1 VSLFDAVRR
10 NPLLWLGAA
19 LVIVALALGSLVIVP
34 ETKQA
39 VVIRFGQPNRIL
51 NVYDPREGFGN
62 TGAGLAVK
70 IPFFEQLVWV
80 DKRVLDLDMPQQGVL
95 STDQYRLE
103 VDAFARYRVV
113 NPVRMYATVGSD
125 SRVGDALK
133 PILGSALRNE
143 LGKRPFAVML
153 SPERDVV
160 MTNIK
165 VGLERVASQY
175 GVEIVDVRIK
185 RADLPDG
192 SPLQSAFN
200 RMKSAR
206 QQQALSIRAEGQ
218 RQAQVIKGNA
228 VAAAAKTYANSFGKD
243 PAFYDFYRAMQSYQ
257 ITFGTDDPA
266 PRGSATILLSPDND
280 YLRQFMGRKQGQ

>member
-1 VSLFDAVRR
+1 MSLLDAVRR
-10 NPLLWLGAA
+10 NPLLWLGAV
-19 LVIVALALGSLVIVP
+19 LVIVALALSSLVVVP

-39 VVIRFGQPNRIL
+39 VVIRFGQPVRIM
-51 NVYDPREGFGN
+51 NAYRPGEPFGR

-70 IPFFEQLVWV
+70 IPFFEQIVWV
-80 DKRVLDLDMPQQGVL
+80 DKRVLDLDMPRQGVL

-103 VDAFARYRVV
+103 VDAFARYRIV
-113 NPVRMYATVGSD
+113 NPVRMYATAHSEAY
-125 SRVGDALK
+125 VGDALK

-143 LGKRPFAVML
+143 LGKRPFAIML

-165 VGLERVASQY
+165 AGLERVAAQY

-192 SPLQSAFN
+192 SPLESAFN
-200 RMKSAR
+200 RMRTAR
-206 QQQALSIRAEGQ
+206 QQQALSIQAEGR
-218 RQAQVIKGNA
+218 RQAQVIMGQA
-228 VAAAAKTYANSFGKD
+228 DAQAAKTYADSFGKD
-243 PAFYDFYRAMQSYQ
+243 PAFYDFYRAMQSYRV
-257 ITFGTDDPA
+257 TFHTDDDQ
-266 PRGSATILLSPDND
+266 PRGSSTILMSPDND

>member
-1 VSLFDAVRR
+1 MSLFDAVRR
-10 NPLLWLGAA
+10 NPLLWLGAV
-19 LVIVALALGSLVIVP
+19 LVIVAVALSSLVVVP

-39 VVIRFGQPNRIL
+39 VVIRFGQPVRIM
-51 NVYDPREGFGN
+51 NAYDPRETFGH
-62 TGAGLAVK
+62 TGAGLAAK
-70 IPFFEQLVWV
+70 IPFVEHLVWV

-125 SRVGDALK
+125 TRVADALK

-143 LGKRPFAVML
+143 LGRRPFAVML

-165 VGLERVASQY
+165 AGLERVAAQY

-192 SPLQSAFN
+192 SPLESAFN

-206 QQQALSIRAEGQ
+206 QQQAMTIMAEG
-218 RQAQVIKGNA
+218 RREAQVIMGEA
-228 VAAAAKTYANSFGKD
+228 DAQAAKTYADSFGKD
-243 PAFYDFYRAMQSYQ
+243 PAFYDFYRAMKSYDV
-257 ITFGTDDPA
+257 TFGTTDTS
-266 PRGSATILLSPDND
+266 PRGAATILLSPDND

>member
-1 VSLFDAVRR
+1 MSAFDAARR

-19 LVIVALALGSLVIVP
+19 LVLIALALSALVVVD
-34 ETKQA
+34 ETKQ
-39 VVIRFGQPNRIL
+39 VVVLRFGQPVRII
-51 NVYDPREGFGN
+51 NAYDPREQFGR
-62 TGAGLAVK
+62 TGAGLALK
-70 IPFFEQLVWV
+70 LPFFEHLVWV
-80 DKRVLDLDMPQQGVL
+80 DKRVLDLDMPGQGVL

-113 NPVRMYATVGSD
+113 NPVRMYASAGNV

-143 LGKRPFAVML
+143 LGKRPFAMML

-165 VGLERVASQY
+165 NSLSRIAHQY

-192 SPLQSAFN
+192 SPLDSAFN
-200 RMKSAR
+200 RMRTAR
-206 QQQALSIRAEGQ
+206 QQQALSIQAEGR
-218 RQAQVIKGNA
+218 RQAQVIMGEA
-228 VAAAAKTYANSFGKD
+228 DAAAAKTYADSFGKD
-243 PAFYDFYRAMQSYQ
+243 PAFYDFYRAMQSYRV
-257 ITFGTDDPA
+257 TFGTDDKEA
-266 PRGSATILLSPDND
+266 RGSATILLSPDND
-280 YLRQFMGRKQGQ
+280 YLRQFMGKKQ

>member
-1 VSLFDAVRR
+1 MSVIDAVRR
-10 NPLLWLGAA
+10 NPLFWLGAV
-19 LVIVALALGSLVIVP
+19 LVIVALALSALVIVP

-39 VVIRFGQPNRIL
+39 VVIRFGQPVRIM
-51 NVYDPREGFGN
+51 NVYDARESFGR
-62 TGAGLAVK
+62 TGAGLAAK
-70 IPFFEQLVWV
+70 IPFLEQIVWV

-103 VDAFARYRVV
+103 VDAFARYRIVD
-113 NPVRMYATVGSD
+113 PVRMYATTGSEA
-125 SRVGDALK
+125 RVADALK

-143 LGKRPFAVML
+143 LGKRPFAIML

-165 VGLERVASQY
+165 TSLERVARQY

-192 SPLQSAFN
+192 SPLESAFN

-206 QQQALSIRAEGQ
+206 QQQAMTIMAEGR
-218 RQAQVIKGNA
+218 RQAQVIMGEA
-228 VAAAAKTYANSFGKD
+228 DAQAAKTYADSFGKD
-243 PAFYDFYRAMQSYQ
+243 PAFYDFYRAMKSYDV
-257 ITFGTDDPA
+257 TFGTTDA
-266 PRGSATILLSPDND
+266 SPRGSATILLSPDND